1 MANEQNLKPFNKGY
15 DVRRVGNG
23 RPKKYITQLKAIGY
37 TNSEIVETLM
47 VLLSL
52 NIYELNEV
60 FKNPEATILELSVA
74 KALVKGIERGNIY
87 TLNEL
92 LNRIMGKPRES
103 ATITNDEKI
112 EVVFIEGKTIL

>member
-15 DVRRVGNG
+15 DIRREGNG
-23 RPKKYITQLKAIGY
+23 RPKKYVTHLKGIGY
-37 TNSEIVETLM
+37 TNSEIVETLK

-52 NIYELNEV
+52 TIYELNEV
-60 FKNPEATILELSVA
+60 FKNPDATILELSVA

-92 LNRIMGKPRES
+92 LNRIIGKPKETTS
-103 ATITNDEKI
+103 FSNDEKI
-112 EVVFIEGKTIL
+112 EVVFVQGKTIL